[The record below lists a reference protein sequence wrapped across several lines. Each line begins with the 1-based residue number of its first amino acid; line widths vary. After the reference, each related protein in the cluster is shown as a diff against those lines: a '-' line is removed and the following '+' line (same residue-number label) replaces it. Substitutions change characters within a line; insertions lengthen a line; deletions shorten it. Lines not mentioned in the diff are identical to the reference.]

1 MRGARHDLVKR
12 RSSMKRIAVIV
23 LALIASVGLGFATA
37 SALNPADLQHL
48 ETTGSCVDCD
58 LSGALLIHWKLRGA
72 DLAGANLMGANLTDT
87 YLAGANLM
95 GANLANAILISTSL
109 AGANLFRAEL
119 GASALLFVDFADA
132 IWVDGSR
139 CERPSS
145 GWCKR

>member
-1 MRGARHDLVKR
+1 
-12 RSSMKRIAVIV
+12 MKRIAVIV
-23 LALIASVGLGFATA
+23 MALVASVGLAFATA
-37 SALNPADLQHL
+37 SAFNPADLQHL

-58 LSGALLIHWKLRGA
+58 LSGAVLIHWKLRGA
-72 DLAGANLMGANLTDT
+72 DLAGANLAGANLTDT

-109 AGANLFRAEL
+109 AGANLFQAKL
-119 GASALLFVDFADA
+119 GTSNLLFVDFSDA
-132 IWVDGSR
+132 VWVDGSR